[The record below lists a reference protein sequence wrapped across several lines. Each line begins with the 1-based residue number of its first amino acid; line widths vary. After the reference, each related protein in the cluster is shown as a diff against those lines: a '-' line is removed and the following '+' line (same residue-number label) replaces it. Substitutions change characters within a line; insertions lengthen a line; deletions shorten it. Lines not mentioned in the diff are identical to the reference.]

1 MALVINTNVAS
12 LNVQRSLTRS
22 QSQMSVTLQR
32 LSSGL
37 RLNSARDD
45 AAGLAISERMTAQ
58 IRGLDQSHR
67 NINDA
72 ISMLQTSESG
82 LQEVT
87 NLLQRGRELSVQAA
101 NATASASDRTALQ
114 NEVSQLIAEVDRIS
128 TTSDFNS
135 IKMFDGGSR
144 AVTFDPTVSGLTDAQ
159 QDLVSQLQQ
168 SWLEQGEAMI
178 STYFGI
184 TGDGAALSIDF
195 VEGQGY
201 LAAVSFSGFEVA
213 TGKAVELSLKIDL
226 EDFLPSDWPNGGP
239 SSFSNDRIVMHEL
252 THAVMARSI
261 NMQAM
266 PLWFTEGAA
275 EFIHGAD
282 ARLYSDLSSM
292 DGATT
297 ADKVENLMNGYLTND
312 GTSQQYSAGYAAT
325 RYLHKSIIDAGGT
338 GIKEVFDYL
347 EANTLS
353 TLDDAIQAMKVSY
366 GTLAYGTEAQFT
378 ALFDSGDAGNIFV
391 ADLLTSGSLTNS
403 DTGAIGGADA
413 DGGARDT
420 SAAGVVP
427 DISNPTSD
435 PLASFSESF
444 PTGTAAILLD
454 TTSTLAFQVGA
465 NVGESI
471 DVSTVAVNSGNLG
484 IENTDLVTDAELA
497 IRRFDVALDAV
508 NQERAR
514 LGALQN
520 RFESAAISTA
530 SASANSSAS
539 RSRIQDADYAQEM
552 SQLVRSQILQQA
564 GTALVAQANFMPEI
578 VLSLLQ

>member
-12 LNVQRSLTRS
+12 LNVQRSLNRS
-22 QSQMSVTLQR
+22 QSQMSVTLER

-58 IRGLDQSHR
+58 VRGLDQSYR

-72 ISMLQTSESG
+72 ISMLQTSEGG
-82 LQEVT
+82 LQEMT

-101 NATASASDRTALQ
+101 NATASTSDRAALQ
-114 NEVSQLIAEVDRIS
+114 SEVSQLIAEVDRIS
-128 TTSDFNS
+128 TAADFNS
-135 IKMFDGGSR
+135 IKLFDGGSR
-144 AVTFDPTVSGLTDAQ
+144 AVTYDPTVPGLTDAQ
-159 QDLVSQLQQ
+159 QELVSQLQQ
-168 SWLEQGEAMI
+168 SWLEQGEAMV

-184 TGDGAALSIDF
+184 SGDGAGLSIDF
-195 VEGQGY
+195 VEGQAY
-201 LAAVSFSGFEVA
+201 LAAVSFTGYEVA

-226 EDFLPSDWPNGGP
+226 EDFLPSEWPNGGP
-239 SSFSNDRIVMHEL
+239 SSLSNDRIIMHEL
-252 THAVMARSI
+252 THAVMARSV

-266 PLWFTEGAA
+266 PLWFVEGTA

-282 ARLYSDLSSM
+282 ARLNSDLGAM
-292 DGATT
+292 TGATT
-297 ADKVENLMNGYLTND
+297 EDQVENLMNGYLTND
-312 GTSQQYSAGYAAT
+312 GTSQQYSAGYAAV

-338 GIKEVFDYL
+338 GIKDVFDYL

-366 GTLAYGTEAQFT
+366 GALAYGTEAQFT
-378 ALFDSGDAGNIFV
+378 ALFDNGDAGNTYV
-391 ADLLTSGSLTNS
+391 TNLLTSGSLTNS
-403 DTGAIGGADA
+403 DTGAVGGADA
-413 DGGARDT
+413 DGGVRDT
-420 SAAGVVP
+420 TADGVVP
-427 DISNPTSD
+427 DISNATTD
-435 PLASFSESF
+435 PLANFVETF

-454 TTSTLAFQVGA
+454 TTSTLSFQVGA
-465 NVGESI
+465 NVGETVDI
-471 DVSTVAVNSGNLG
+471 TTVAVNSGNLG
-484 IENTDLVTDAELA
+484 IENSDLVTDAELA
-497 IRRFDVALDAV
+497 IRRFDVALDAI

-520 RFESAAISTA
+520 RFESAATSVA
-530 SASANSSAS
+530 SASTNTSAS

-552 SQLVRSQILQQA
+552 SQLLRSQILQQA
-564 GTALVAQANFMPEI
+564 GTSLVAQANSSPQI